1 MIENDMK
8 RNGSGY
14 IDETPVKSGVLTG
27 PQAGEIWGSDMGKE
41 FLILKNHGTFC
52 TVLHLKDARR
62 DGMEMEI
69 QSRCIMYTNPAMV
82 QYMFRSNLAQFIK
95 NVAEEQYFAIMQA
108 VSERLGV
115 TIRVSG
121 SNGHNLEE
129 LTTAGNEDLLGE
141 CARLEC
147 RLEESYKER
156 KVLANHLEAAKEEL
170 YQVKEASEKTFVEMT
185 DKIKALE
192 AERDL
197 LKDDLHDSEEMY
209 HLACKTCNEEKAAKE
224 SAEATARNIHN
235 AYKQAEEK
243 AATWEKMHNALLDRL
258 FARGEAK

>member
-14 IDETPVKSGVLTG
+14 IDETPVKSGVLNG
-27 PQAGEIWGSDMGKE
+27 PQPGEIWSTTLGKE
-41 FLILKNHGTFC
+41 FFI
-52 TVLHLKDARR
+52 
-62 DGMEMEI
+62 
-69 QSRCIMYTNPAMV
+69 
-82 QYMFRSNLAQFIK
+82 IK
-95 NVAEEQYFAIMQA
+95 NQGGYCNTLALRDSTNHADNIEVVSCEVRYVNPVMIGYLANREMCQYIKTVPQEKFLEIMEAIG
-108 VSERLGV
+108 ERLGV
-115 TIRVSG
+115 TIKVSADTAPG
-121 SNGHNLEE
+121 PEA
-129 LTTAGNEDLLGE
+129 TAGNEDLLGE

-147 RLEESYKER
+147 RIEESYKER
-156 KVLANHLEAAKEEL
+156 EVLANHLEAAKEEL
-170 YQVKEASEKTFVEMT
+170 YQVKEASEKTFVELT

-224 SAEATARNIHN
+224 SAEATVANIHN
-235 AYKQAEEK
+235 AYTQAEEK
-243 AATWEKMHNALLDRL
+243 AAMWEKMYNALLDRL